1 MTRIGSAQQSV
12 LLRQIANNR
21 TQMDD
26 LQRQISSGKVADTY
40 GGLGSDR
47 SMAVSLR
54 AEKSGIEGYRNTIT
68 LVQTR
73 LKVMDAAV
81 GQMRQSASDM
91 SSQMIVS
98 GYEPTDTGQTLAQKQ
113 AGARLADTVDILN
126 TEIGGR
132 SLFAGTKTD
141 ELPVVP
147 PKEMLDGAG
156 NKAGFRQI
164 MEERR
169 QADIGSDGKGRLS
182 LAASG
187 ATGVALLEDASGSP
201 FGFKLD
207 GLRTDLTGVTTAGPT
222 GDPSG
227 VIVDFSLPLP
237 GEGEKLYISLDLPD
251 GTTTELALTAK
262 AGGDI
267 GAGDFLIGADA
278 ATTAANFQTALG
290 SLLEREAE
298 TSLSAASMQAAA
310 NNFFTSGA
318 DKVQRVDGPPF
329 DTATGLRDATSA
341 DTVEWY
347 RGDRSDTPARET
359 AFARIDDN
367 RLVAYGARADED
379 AFSTMIKQFAILAS
393 ATFDP
398 AGENDQAR
406 YTAMGDRVRGTL
418 SNSENSKTID
428 RVIGELAIA
437 QNALGEADDRHI
449 SADNLATTFLAEIE
463 TADIN
468 ESAVKLLALQT
479 QLQASYQVTS
489 MLSNLSLVNFL

>member
-26 LQRQISSGKVADTY
+26 LHRQISSGKVADTY
-40 GGLGSDR
+40 GGLGSER
-47 SMAVSLR
+47 GMAVSLR
-54 AEKSGIEGYRNTIT
+54 AEKSDIEGFQNTIT

-73 LKVMDAAV
+73 LQVMDVAV
-81 GQMRQSASDM
+81 GQLRKTASDM
-91 SSQMIVS
+91 SSQMIIS
-98 GYEPTDTGQTLAQKQ
+98 GYEPTDTGQTLAQIQ
-113 AGARLADTVDILN
+113 AGARLADAVDTLN
-126 TEIGGR
+126 TDVGGR
-132 SLFAGTKTD
+132 SLFAGANID
-141 ELPVVP
+141 ELPVVT

-156 NKAGFRQI
+156 DKAGFRQI
-164 MEERR
+164 MDERR
-169 QADIGSDGKGRLS
+169 QADVGSDGMGRLS

-187 ATGVALLEDASGSP
+187 ATEVVLLEDVSGSP

-207 GLRTDLTGVTTAGPT
+207 GLRTDLTGVTTTGPI

-227 VIVDFSLPLP
+227 ITVDFSLPLP
-237 GEGEKLYISLDLPD
+237 EDSEQLFISFDLPD
-251 GTTTELALTAK
+251 GTTTELELTAISD
-262 AGGDI
+262 GDI
-267 GAGDFLIGADA
+267 GVGEFLIGADA
-278 ATTAANFQTALG
+278 AATAVNFQAALG

-310 NNFFTSGA
+310 NDFFTSGT
-318 DKVQRVDGPPF
+318 DEVQRVDGPPF
-329 DTATGLRDATSA
+329 DTATGLRDGTSD

-347 RGDRSDTPARET
+347 IGDRSDTPARET
-359 AFARIDDN
+359 ALARIDDN
-367 RLVAYGARADED
+367 RLVAYGARADEE

-398 AGENDQAR
+398 AGDNDQAR
-406 YTAMGDRVRGTL
+406 YTAMGDRVRDTL
-418 SNSENSKTID
+418 SNSDESKTID

-437 QNALGEADDRHI
+437 QSALGEASDRHT
-449 SADNLATTFLAEIE
+449 SADNMVTTFLSEIE

-468 ESAVKLLALQT
+468 EAAVNLLSLQT

>member
-1 MTRIGSAQQSV
+1 MTRIGSSQQSV

-21 TQMDD
+21 TQFDD

-40 GGLGSDR
+40 GGLGNER
-47 SMAVSLR
+47 SMALSLR
-54 AEKSGIEGYRNTIT
+54 AEKSGIEGYRNTISM
-68 LVQTR
+68 VQTR
-73 LKVMDAAV
+73 LKVMDVAV
-81 GQMRQSASDM
+81 GQMRDTASAM

-98 GYEPTDTGQTLAQKQ
+98 GYEPTDTGQTLAQQQ
-113 AGARLADTVDILN
+113 AGARLAETVDLLN
-126 TEIGGR
+126 TEVGGR
-132 SLFAGTKTD
+132 ALFAGAKTD

-164 MEERR
+164 MDERR
-169 QADIGSDGKGRLS
+169 QADVGSDGQGRLA

-187 ATGVALLEDASGSP
+187 TTGVALLEDVSGSP

-207 GLRTDLTGVTTAGPT
+207 GLRSGLTGVTSTGPT

-227 VIVDFSLPLP
+227 ILVDFSLPLP
-237 GEGEKLYISLDLPD
+237 GDGEKLFLSLDLPD
-251 GTTTELALTAK
+251 GTVTELELTARS
-262 AGGDI
+262 GGQPA
-267 GAGDFLIGADA
+267 AGDFMIGADA
-278 ATTAANFQTALG
+278 AATAANFQAALG
-290 SLLEREAE
+290 SLLQSEAQ

-310 NNFFTSGA
+310 DDFFTSGA
-318 DKVQRVDGPPF
+318 DKVRRVDGPPF
-329 DTATGLRDATSA
+329 DAATGLRDATPD

-347 RGDRSDTPARET
+347 RGDRSGTPARET
-359 AFARIDDN
+359 SLARIDDN

-379 AFSTMIKQFAILAS
+379 AFSTIIKQFAILTS

-398 AGENDQAR
+398 AGDNDQKR
-406 YTAMGDRVRGTL
+406 YTAMSDRVRSTL
-418 SNSENSKTID
+418 SNSESAKTID

-449 SADNLATTFLAEIE
+449 STDNMATNFLGQIE
-463 TADIN
+463 TADLN
-468 ESAVKLLALQT
+468 EAATKILALQT

-489 MLSNLSLVNFL
+489 MLSNLSLANFL